1 MTAAEIHRQL
11 TAVFRDV
18 FDDTSLEISDST
30 TADQIEDW
38 DSITHINL
46 IAATEK
52 AFKVSFNT
60 KDVKALSNVG
70 DFIRLIASRTG

>member
-1 MTAAEIHRQL
+1 MTKIEIHRTL

-18 FDDTSLEISDST
+18 FDDASLEISDGT
-30 TADQIEDW
+30 TAGDIADW
-38 DSITHINL
+38 DSISHVIL

-70 DFIRLIASRTG
+70 DFVRLIASRTG